1 MADANFCQHSK
12 KMGLFGKS
20 PEKNPKEM
28 VQEWT
33 HKLRKE
39 GYQLDRQVRAIQRE
53 EDKIKRSLKEAA
65 KKGDKDVCKILAKEI
80 IRARKTCNKLYT
92 SKAHMNSVALQMKN
106 QLATIRVAGS
116 VSKSTEVMQAM
127 QSLVRVPEVAAT
139 MRELSKEMMKA
150 GIIEEMLDE
159 TMESVEDSEEVE
171 DEADEEIDKILWE
184 VTAGQLGTAPAVV
197 TETPGSIVASTSA
210 EEESEEV
217 DDKELEEMKMRLQ
230 SLRS

>member
-1 MADANFCQHSK
+1 M
-12 KMGLFGKS
+12 FGKTQ
-20 PEKNPKEM
+20 EKNPKDM

-53 EDKIKRSLKEAA
+53 EEKIKRSLKDAA

-92 SKAHMNSVALQMKN
+92 SKAHMNSVSLQMKN

-127 QSLVRVPEVAAT
+127 QSLVKVPEVAAT

-159 TMESVEDSEEVE
+159 TMESVEDSEDVE
-171 DEADEEIDKILWE
+171 DEADEEVDKILWE

-197 TETPGSIVASTSA
+197 TETPGVATHTSV
-210 EEESEEV
+210 EEEGEEV

>member
-1 MADANFCQHSK
+1 
-12 KMGLFGKS
+12 MGLFGKS
-20 PEKNPKEM
+20 QEKNPKEM

-39 GYQLDRQVRAIQRE
+39 SYQLDRQVRAIQRE
-53 EDKIKRSLKEAA
+53 EEKIKRSLKDAA

-80 IRARKTCNKLYT
+80 IRARKACNKICVT
-92 SKAHMNSVALQMKN
+92 KTHMNSVSLQMKN

-127 QSLVRVPEVAAT
+127 QSLIRVPEVAAT

-159 TMESVEDSEEVE
+159 TMESIEDSEEVE

-184 VTAGQLGTAPAVV
+184 VTAGQLGIAPAVV
-197 TETPGSIVASTSA
+197 TETPGSVVASTSV
-210 EEESEEV
+210 EEEGEAV

>member
-1 MADANFCQHSK
+1 
-12 KMGLFGKS
+12 MGLFGKS
-20 PEKNPKEM
+20 QEKNPKEM

-39 GYQLDRQVRAIQRE
+39 GYQMDRQVRAIQRE
-53 EDKIKRSLKEAA
+53 EEKVKRSLKEAA

-80 IRARKTCNKLYT
+80 IRARKACNKLHT
-92 SKAHMNSVALQMKN
+92 SKAQMNSVSLQMKN

-116 VSKSTEVMQAM
+116 VQKSTEVMQAM

-197 TETPGSIVASTSA
+197 TEAPGSVAASTSA
-210 EEESEEV
+210 EEETEKV

>member
-1 MADANFCQHSK
+1 
-12 KMGLFGKS
+12 MGLFGQS
-20 PEKNPKEM
+20 REKNPKEM

-39 GYQLDRQVRAIQRE
+39 GYQLDRQIRTIQRE
-53 EDKIKRSLKEAA
+53 EEKVKRSLREAA

-80 IRARKTCNKLYT
+80 IHARKTCNKIYT
-92 SKAHMNSVALQMKN
+92 SKAHMNSVSLQMKN

-159 TMESVEDSEEVE
+159 TMDSIEDSDEVE
-171 DEADEEIDKILWE
+171 DEADEEVDKILWE

-197 TETPGSIVASTSA
+197 TETPGSVAASTSA
-210 EEESEEV
+210 EEEGEEA